1 MMIELQKLIDELK
14 EDRDIARA
22 EMIDNFKKSEK
33 MYNYFLGKE
42 TAISLIVQKL
52 SLLLNTEKANSGNA
66 M

>member
-1 MMIELQKLIDELK
+1 MIELQKLIDELK